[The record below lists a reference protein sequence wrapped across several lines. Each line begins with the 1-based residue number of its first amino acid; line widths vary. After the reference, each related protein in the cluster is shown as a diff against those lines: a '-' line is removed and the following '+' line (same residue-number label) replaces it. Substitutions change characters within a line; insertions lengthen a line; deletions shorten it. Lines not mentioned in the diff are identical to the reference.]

1 VTKLP
6 AWFRQDVPSKEVLAK
21 LEHLRF
27 WQVHTVCQEAKCPN
41 LSYCFKHAKLTF
53 LILGDTCTRNCGFCA
68 VKKSRG
74 NLKQDLDEPQRVAEA
89 VSGLRLKYAVIT
101 SVTRD
106 DLEDGG
112 AGVFAQT
119 IKIIHGLS
127 LGIKVEILIP
137 DFGGSASALEI
148 VLEAHP
154 DLVAHNME
162 IVKRLYPQLRP
173 QADYARSLAL
183 LRKIKELNPDI
194 ATKSSL
200 MLGLGETKEEIAR
213 AMEDLRL
220 ADCDILCLGQYL
232 APSTAHY
239 PVKEFIGLETFE
251 QYRSIG
257 LSLGFKMV
265 LSGPKVRSSYQAEE
279 AFKEAVYA

>member
-1 VTKLP
+1 MTKLP